1 MILVFGGIK
10 GGGGKTTLSTNTC
23 VIRALEGKKVLLVDA
38 DDQGSAST
46 WSEHRESLGIETSW
60 TTISLS
66 GPAVRTQVLKMQNNY
81 DDIIIDVGGRDTNSQ
96 RAALTIADALIVPF
110 QPKSFDVWTLGKL
123 SELLEEALSINTKLI
138 SYGVIN
144 RGDPYGK
151 DNEQA
156 KEIIRKCGNICCLDD
171 VVFNRKAFS
180 NASAEGMGVVEMI
193 PKDLKA
199 NEEMTAL
206 VRYIFD
212 TKITV

>member
-10 GGGGKTTLSTNTC
+10 GGGGKTTLSTNFC

-38 DDQGSAST
+38 DDQGSASM
-46 WSEHRESLGIETSW
+46 WSEHRESLGIETPW

-66 GPAVRTQVLKMQNNY
+66 GAAVRTQVLKMQDDY

-123 SELLEEALSINTKLI
+123 TALLYEALSINTKLI
-138 SYGVIN
+138 CYGVIN

-151 DNEQA
+151 DNAQA
-156 KEIIRKCGNICCLDD
+156 KEIIRQCGNICCLDD
-171 VVFNRKAFS
+171 VVFNRKVFS
-180 NASAEGMGVVEMI
+180 NASAEGKGVIEML

-199 NEEMTAL
+199 NEEMTTL
-206 VRYIFD
+206 VQCIFD
-212 TKITV
+212 TKITL

>member
-23 VIRALEGKKVLLVDA
+23 VIRVLEGKKVLLVDA
-38 DDQGSAST
+38 DDQGSASM
-46 WSEHRESLGIETSW
+46 WSEHRESLGIETPW

-66 GPAVRTQVLKMQNNY
+66 GPAVRTQVLKMQNDY
-81 DDIIIDVGGRDTNSQ
+81 ADIIIDVGGRDTTSQ

-110 QPKSFDVWTLGKL
+110 QPKSFDVWTIGKL
-123 SELLEEALSINTKLI
+123 AELLDEALSINTKLI
-138 SYGVIN
+138 CYGVIN

-156 KEIIRKCGNICCLDD
+156 KEIIRQCGNICCLDD
-171 VVFNRKAFS
+171 VIFNRKAFS
-180 NASAEGMGVVEMI
+180 NASAEGKGVVEMT
-193 PKDLKA
+193 PKDPKA
-199 NEEMTAL
+199 NEEITTL
-206 VRYIFD
+206 IQCIFD